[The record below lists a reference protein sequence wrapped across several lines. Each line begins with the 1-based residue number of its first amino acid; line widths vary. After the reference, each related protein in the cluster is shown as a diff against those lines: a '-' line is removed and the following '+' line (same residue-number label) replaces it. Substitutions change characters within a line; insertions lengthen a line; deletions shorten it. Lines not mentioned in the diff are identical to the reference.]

1 MGRYER
7 AIDRRRPPCWQAAE
21 RFVQNS
27 RGSDV
32 SGAEAEVFAHP
43 HDPPPSPGYRL
54 AAPLPPRSALCNR
67 FSVGRGSNRGGTT
80 FAAVNSLTPSGSRLA
95 FVRVM
100 SLNFHERQPGV
111 QIAVGAG
118 PSVLHRDGGGGPS
131 QTRGAASPLRT
142 GSLQVPESRRDRL
155 LFFRTSR

>member
-7 AIDRRRPPCWQAAE
+7 AIDRRVGRRLKGLFKTLVGPTCPVQRQRSSHIPMTRLLHRDIAPP
-21 RFVQNS
+21 
-27 RGSDV
+27 
-32 SGAEAEVFAHP
+32 
-43 HDPPPSPGYRL
+43 L
-54 AAPLPPRSALCNR
+54 LCCR
-67 FSVGRGSNRGGTT
+67 DLLSVRRGSNRGGTT
-80 FAAVNSLTPSGSRLA
+80 YAAVNSLTPSGSRLA

-118 PSVLHRDGGGGPS
+118 PSVLHRGRGGGPS

-155 LFFRTSR
+155 LFFPTSR